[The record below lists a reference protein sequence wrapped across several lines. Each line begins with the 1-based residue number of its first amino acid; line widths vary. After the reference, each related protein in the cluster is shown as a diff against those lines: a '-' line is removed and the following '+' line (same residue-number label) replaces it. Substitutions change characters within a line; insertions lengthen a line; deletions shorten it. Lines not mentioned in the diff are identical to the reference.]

1 MQMTPKSFS
10 DSYFNSL
17 FSCFPFCCNKMFSV
31 SFLSLSRLY
40 FSLQDFCLA
49 RVTAR
54 FLLIFK
60 GCCQTYC
67 QTNKQIKAGGKNNS
81 CVTIEW
87 KVFCLSCDS
96 KDCKHYTSPFKT
108 YKSSVKESRRLRN
121 KCDWLQ
127 WTMYCRQSCM

>member
-17 FSCFPFCCNKMFSV
+17 FSCYPFCCNKMFSV

-81 CVTIEW
+81 CVTIEIIRVELIRVEIIRVEIIRVRVESIFF
-87 KVFCLSCDS
+87 KLRL
-96 KDCKHYTSPFKT
+96 DCKQKLSEGEQKT
-108 YKSSVKESRRLRN
+108 T
-121 KCDWLQ
+121 Q
-127 WTMYCRQSCM
+127 